1 MNNFNFIIIKS
12 VFKENYIISLIDD
25 VKYYEFY
32 APKKFGLINLN
43 SNSENKTERMEIR
56 SIIERERPDII
67 HIWGSEYYHA
77 LMALEENTIKA
88 KTVCSI
94 QGLTGEI
101 AKYYLEYIPSS
112 IYHKLSVS
120 CIIRGTLAQQ
130 RRNLI
135 NRGSVEKIIIEK
147 CKNFIGRTAWDEAV
161 IKSLNPHCMYYKCN
175 ETLRDSFY
183 KVKWRYEGCC
193 PETLFISQGSS
204 PLKGLNVAIE
214 ALYILK
220 KYYPN
225 IRLYV
230 AGSNFIKCDTLKEK
244 LSISTYGIFIKKLID
259 KYNLNENIRF
269 TGPLDEEK
277 MTEQYLKCNI
287 FLSCS
292 SIENS
297 SNSVCEAML
306 LGVPIVASY
315 VGGVTSLMDDKV
327 HGLMYQGNSPVM
339 LAFSID
345 KLLKMK
351 ESVSYFGLKAREKA
365 YIRHNPYSNN
375 KRLIEIYRKILGE
388 GEVIDK
394 Y

>member
-1 MNNFNFIIIKS
+1 M
-12 VFKENYIISLIDD
+12 
-25 VKYYEFY
+25 
-32 APKKFGLINLN
+32 
-43 SNSENKTERMEIR
+43 
-56 SIIERERPDII
+56 
-67 HIWGSEYYHA
+67 
-77 LMALEENTIKA
+77 
-88 KTVCSI
+88 
-94 QGLTGEI
+94 
-101 AKYYLEYIPSS
+101 
-112 IYHKLSVS
+112 
-120 CIIRGTLAQQ
+120 
-130 RRNLI
+130 
-135 NRGSVEKIIIEK
+135 
-147 CKNFIGRTAWDEAV
+147 
-161 IKSLNPHCMYYKCN
+161 
-175 ETLRDSFY
+175 
-183 KVKWRYEGCC
+183 
-193 PETLFISQGSS
+193 
-204 PLKGLNVAIE
+204 KGLNVAIE